1 VLRQTSVAALM
12 QSRVSAHVGVTGSLH
27 DAARSN
33 AVIPVYNTSTRPR
46 MHLMSA
52 ASGTS
57 QLSANVARPRVALHS
72 AQMAERCDKLY
83 DSVDTATRM
92 ASIRA
97 QVWQQQSNQLQSNQF
112 GAHQESSQLE
122 LQPMPAYMM
131 AQKRHVQAPVSGCG
145 TIPEWSRFS
154 GQMPYQ
160 QSERLPQQQQQQRH
174 MVPTGPM
181 IRHQLPTYQNVID
194 QRLHQD
200 MMIKRTWQQ
209 QQQRHLM
216 HFQSLSHHHSSIAGV
231 VSEPCDIGGFR
242 QAASSSCIYTAT
254 VSTVSSAV

>member
-1 VLRQTSVAALM
+1 M
-12 QSRVSAHVGVTGSLH
+12 QSRVSPHVAVTASLH
-27 DAARSN
+27 VAAPGN

-46 MHLMSA
+46 MHMMPA
-52 ASGTS
+52 ASVAS
-57 QLSANVARPRVALHS
+57 QLSANIARPRVALHS
-72 AQMAERCDKLY
+72 GQMAERCDKLY
-83 DSVDTATRM
+83 DSVDTTARM
-92 ASIRA
+92 ASMRA
-97 QVWQQQSNQLQSNQF
+97 QVWQQQSSQF
-112 GAHQESSQLE
+112 GVHQESSQLE

-131 AQKRHVQAPVSGCG
+131 TQKRHVQAPVSGCG
-145 TIPEWSRFS
+145 TMPEWSRFS
-154 GQMPYQ
+154 GQLPYQ
-160 QSERLPQQQQQQRH
+160 QSERLPQHQQQQQQRH
-174 MVPTGPM
+174 MVPTGAM

-216 HFQSLSHHHSSIAGV
+216 HFQSLSHQHSSITGV

-242 QAASSSCIYTAT
+242 QAASNSCVYTAT